1 MLQGE
6 EDESSEAVLK
16 AVQRKAF
23 IRKRSVMKAVAEERK
38 DLESGDGSSSQ
49 EEGFLENVRTN
60 LLYFLKLLSF

>member
-1 MLQGE
+1 VLQGE

-38 DLESGDGSSSQ
+38 DLESGDVSSSQ